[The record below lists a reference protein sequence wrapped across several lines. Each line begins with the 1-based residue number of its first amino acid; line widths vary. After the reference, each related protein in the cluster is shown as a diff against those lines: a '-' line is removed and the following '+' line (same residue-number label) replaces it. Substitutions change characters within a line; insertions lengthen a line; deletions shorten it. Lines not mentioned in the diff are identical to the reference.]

1 MHIQWY
7 PGHMHKAGREIG
19 KALPQVDLVIE
30 VLDARIPFSSEN
42 PMLARLRGDKPCIK
56 LLNKSDLADP
66 QLTREWCSYLER
78 LQAVNTMALHRGDR
92 RGIAEL
98 VGLCRRLAPRRN
110 TDHGVIRTIIVG
122 IPNVGKS
129 TLINLLAGRRITRTG
144 NEPAVTKSQQH
155 IKLSSGISLLD
166 TPGVLWPNVENK
178 NSGYR
183 LAVTGA
189 IRETAMEYDHVALFA
204 AGYLLAN
211 YGTNLQRR
219 YGFEQLPH
227 SEIELVEE
235 VGRRRGC
242 LRKGGEVDLQRAAK
256 LFIAEI
262 RSGALGRIT
271 LETPAM
277 MERELAELA
286 AMRKR
291 KAASK
296 AGRRESEV

>member
-1 MHIQWY
+1 M
-7 PGHMHKAGREIG
+7 
-19 KALPQVDLVIE
+19 
-30 VLDARIPFSSEN
+30 
-42 PMLARLRGDKPCIK
+42 
-56 LLNKSDLADP
+56 
-66 QLTREWCSYLER
+66 
-78 LQAVNTMALHRGDR
+78 
-92 RGIAEL
+92 
-98 VGLCRRLAPRRN
+98 
-110 TDHGVIRTIIVG
+110 IVG

-144 NEPAVTKSQQH
+144 NEPAVTKSQQQ

-219 YGFEQLPH
+219 YGFERLPQ
-227 SEIELVEE
+227 SEVELVEE

-256 LFIAEI
+256 LFITEL

-277 MERELAELA
+277 MELEVAELAEI
-286 AMRKR
+286 RKR

-296 AGRRESEV
+296 VGRREYE

>member
-7 PGHMHKAGREIG
+7 PGHMHKASREIG
-19 KALPQVDLVIE
+19 KALQLVDLVIE
-30 VLDARIPFSSEN
+30 MLDARIPFSSEN

-66 QLTREWCSYLER
+66 QLTREWCSYLGR
-78 LQAVNTMALHRGDR
+78 QRDVSTVALHRDDR
-92 RGIAEL
+92 QRIAEL
-98 VGLCRRLAPRRN
+98 VALCQRLAPRRKG
-110 TDHGVIRTIIVG
+110 DHGVIRTIIVG

-129 TLINLLAGRRITRTG
+129 TLINLLAGKRMTRTG
-144 NEPAVTKSQQH
+144 NEPAVTKSQQY
-155 IKLSSGISLLD
+155 IKLSNGISLVD

-211 YGTNLQRR
+211 YATNLQRR
-219 YGFEQLPH
+219 YGFERLPQ
-227 SEIELVEE
+227 SEIELVEG

-242 LRKGGEVDLQRAAK
+242 LRKGGEVDLERAAK
-256 LFIAEI
+256 LFITEI

-277 MERELAELA
+277 IEHELAELA
-286 AMRKR
+286 GMRKR
-291 KAASK
+291 KSANK
-296 AGRRESEV
+296 AVRRE